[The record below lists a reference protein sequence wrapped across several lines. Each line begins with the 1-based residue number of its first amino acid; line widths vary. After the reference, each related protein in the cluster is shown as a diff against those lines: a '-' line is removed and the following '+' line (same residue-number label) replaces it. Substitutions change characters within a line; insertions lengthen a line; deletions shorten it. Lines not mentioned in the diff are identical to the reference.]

1 MEGSLNRLIA
11 FSSLTGEPISLE
23 MAQRVLKNTLRP
35 REKTVSIE
43 HIQKVVADYFSVKV
57 SHLKARS
64 NSKAITQPRQI
75 GMYLCRNLTSASL
88 PEVGRAF
95 GGKHHTTVMHSI
107 KKVEAQ
113 RSCQKDFNN
122 LINMFLESLE

>member
-1 MEGSLNRLIA
+1 
-11 FSSLTGEPISLE
+11 

>member
-1 MEGSLNRLIA
+1 
-11 FSSLTGEPISLE
+11 
-23 MAQRVLKNTLRP
+23 
-35 REKTVSIE
+35 
-43 HIQKVVADYFSVKV
+43 
-57 SHLKARS
+57 
-64 NSKAITQPRQI
+64 
-75 GMYLCRNLTSASL
+75 MYLCRNLTSASL

-107 KKVEAQ
+107 KKVESQ